1 MQDNTEN
8 TIPHDD
14 IHQERSKL
22 KVGRTPFGGTQ
33 LIPGWFEGDIYD
45 EGAIVTDHEG
55 QPHHL
60 TGVELSLFDFILG
73 ASMTIEVYEDDD
85 SDSEQSAESI
95 DYLAEVRDRAL
106 DWFKANNPVFHYKYF
121 AF

>member
-1 MQDNTEN
+1 MNETKDEN
-8 TIPHDD
+8 AM
-14 IHQERSKL
+14 QERSKL

-33 LIPGWFEGDIYD
+33 SIPGWFEGDIYD

-55 QPHHL
+55 VAHPL

-73 ASMTIEVYEDDD
+73 ASMTIEVYEDE
-85 SDSEQSAESI
+85 DSESQMSAESI
-95 DYLAEVRDRAL
+95 DYLAEVRNRAL

-121 AF
+121 AI